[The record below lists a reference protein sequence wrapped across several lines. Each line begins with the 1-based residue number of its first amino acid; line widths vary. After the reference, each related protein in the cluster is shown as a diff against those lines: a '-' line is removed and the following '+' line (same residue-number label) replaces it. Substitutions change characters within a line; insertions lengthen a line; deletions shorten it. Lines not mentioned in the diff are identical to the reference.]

1 MVFVFDEQ
9 ECSRARGPQEGGRGE
24 SARLP
29 QEEADP
35 NPALI
40 AHPRCVVTP
49 HSGWDSVESYVQLRQ
64 MAVEPMREYLL
75 TGRIPSTCVN
85 PPLA

>member
-9 ECSRARGPQEGGRGE
+9 ECSRARGPQEVGRGE

-49 HSGWDSVESYVQLRQ
+49 HSGWDSVESYVRLRQ